1 MAKKEKEIIKE
12 TIETDSL
19 DQIMGDKYASYARDV
34 IQDRAIPDARDG
46 LKPVQRRILFDMYNT
61 GNTIDKPTKKC
72 AHIVGDVMG
81 KYHPHGDSSI
91 YLALVHMSQGWAYR
105 YPLIDFQG
113 NNGSI
118 DGDGPAA
125 YRYTEA
131 RLSALSNELL
141 SDIDEDTV
149 KMDLTFDDTL
159 FEPDVLPARFPNL
172 LVNGS
177 EGIAVGIATSV
188 PPHNLKEVTQ
198 AIVYRIKHPNCEV
211 EDLLKYIPGPDFP
224 TGGIIYASDSLK
236 DIYRTGHGKV
246 SISSRC
252 TITTSEDGIPQ
263 IIVSEIPYQVNK
275 SELVKAIDKI
285 RHDKTI
291 PGIDEVRDETDK
303 EGLRIAIDL
312 KDDAKPEAILAYLMQ
327 KTPLQTNYTANMM
340 AIVDG
345 HPRSMDLITYCDC
358 YIQHQLDVIT
368 RRSQFRFK
376 KDTARLLIVNG
387 LIKAASII
395 NEVIAVIRSSADKA
409 DSKVNLE
416 KKYGFTEEQA
426 EAIVM
431 MPLYK
436 LSHTDITV
444 LENEKASLES
454 DLALLKGLL
463 QEQSKREDLIIGDLQ
478 TIAKEYG
485 GKRLT
490 EVRNAEELQSVT
502 QVDKRDLIAQEDV
515 YVVATRDGYLK
526 RSSIKSW
533 KGSGGQ
539 NGARPGVK
547 AGDGFVYIGQCQTTD
562 YMLIFTSKGN
572 YLYIPVNEIKETK
585 WNDEGFHVSQLV
597 SIAPDEKL
605 VRAFAVSHFRDDLYI
620 VVLSKKG
627 LVKRIALSSF
637 PVVRRSKGYPAIK
650 LINDDEL
657 VGATLTSGNSAL
669 FIVSNDGKAV
679 FYNENEVLITNPR
692 TGGMKAGAFKGQDL
706 VDVLSFRPDEGG
718 KVALIT
724 DRGCTRTFE
733 MSHIEMSG
741 RLSKAT
747 LIVPSFQK
755 EPHKV
760 VYVGKILAKPSPFTY
775 DAVLEDATRIDVTF
789 PDFYLTPTEK
799 YAKRPDGFPV
809 KARIVF
815 VSYEESERI
824 DDSTVSL
831 PLPTKEVP
839 PSPLLEEPQEKKD
852 GYEQISLFDEDT
864 EEDKTPSLVQKEAAD
879 QTPAPKEASGSESAT
894 ETPEEPKA
902 SEEKK

>member
-1 MAKKEKEIIKE
+1 
-12 TIETDSL
+12 
-19 DQIMGDKYASYARDV
+19 
-34 IQDRAIPDARDG
+34 
-46 LKPVQRRILFDMYNT
+46 
-61 GNTIDKPTKKC
+61 
-72 AHIVGDVMG
+72 
-81 KYHPHGDSSI
+81 
-91 YLALVHMSQGWAYR
+91 
-105 YPLIDFQG
+105 
-113 NNGSI
+113 
-118 DGDGPAA
+118 
-125 YRYTEA
+125 
-131 RLSALSNELL
+131 
-141 SDIDEDTV
+141 
-149 KMDLTFDDTL
+149 
-159 FEPDVLPARFPNL
+159 
-172 LVNGS
+172 
-177 EGIAVGIATSV
+177 
-188 PPHNLKEVTQ
+188 
-198 AIVYRIKHPNCEV
+198 
-211 EDLLKYIPGPDFP
+211 
-224 TGGIIYASDSLK
+224 
-236 DIYRTGHGKV
+236 
-246 SISSRC
+246 
-252 TITTSEDGIPQ
+252 
-263 IIVSEIPYQVNK
+263 
-275 SELVKAIDKI
+275 
-285 RHDKTI
+285 
-291 PGIDEVRDETDK
+291 
-303 EGLRIAIDL
+303 
-312 KDDAKPEAILAYLMQ
+312 
-327 KTPLQTNYTANMM
+327 
-340 AIVDG
+340 
-345 HPRSMDLITYCDC
+345 
-358 YIQHQLDVIT
+358 
-368 RRSQFRFK
+368 
-376 KDTARLLIVNG
+376 
-387 LIKAASII
+387 
-395 NEVIAVIRSSADKA
+395 
-409 DSKVNLE
+409 
-416 KKYGFTEEQA
+416 
-426 EAIVM
+426 
-431 MPLYK
+431 
-436 LSHTDITV
+436 
-444 LENEKASLES
+444 
-454 DLALLKGLL
+454 
-463 QEQSKREDLIIGDLQ
+463 
-478 TIAKEYG
+478 
-485 GKRLT
+485 
-490 EVRNAEELQSVT
+490 
-502 QVDKRDLIAQEDV
+502 
-515 YVVATRDGYLK
+515 
-526 RSSIKSW
+526 
-533 KGSGGQ
+533 
-539 NGARPGVK
+539 
-547 AGDGFVYIGQCQTTD
+547 
-562 YMLIFTSKGN
+562 MLIFTSKGN

-669 FIVSNDGKAV
+669 FIVSNDVKAV

-831 PLPTKEVP
+831 PLPAKEVP

-864 EEDKTPSLVQKEAAD
+864 EEDKTPSLVQKETAD
-879 QTPAPKEASGSESAT
+879 QTSDPKEASGSESAT

>member
-1 MAKKEKEIIKE
+1 MAKKEKETIKE
-12 TIETDSL
+12 NIESDSL

-91 YLALVHMSQGWAYR
+91 YLALVHMSQSWAYR

-141 SDIDEDTV
+141 RDIDEDTV
-149 KMDLTFDDTL
+149 KMNLTFDDTL

-177 EGIAVGIATSV
+177 EGIAVGIATAI

-198 AIVYRIKHPNCEV
+198 AVIYRIKHPNCDV
-211 EDLLKYIPGPDFP
+211 DALLNYIPGPDFP
-224 TGGIIYASDSLK
+224 TGGILYTSETLK
-236 DIYRTGHGKV
+236 DIYRSGHGRV
-246 SISSRC
+246 TVAGNASIA
-252 TITTSEDGIPQ
+252 TSEEGVPQ
-263 IIVSEIPYQVNK
+263 IIISSIPYQVNK

-285 RHDKTI
+285 RHNKTI

-312 KDDAKPEAILAYLMQ
+312 KDDAKPEAILAYLLQ
-327 KTPLQTNYTANMM
+327 KTSLQTNYSANMM

-345 HPRSMDLITYCDC
+345 HPRSMDLLTYCDC

-368 RRSQFRFK
+368 RRSAFRFQ
-376 KDTARLLIVNG
+376 KDTTRLAIVTG

-416 KKYGFTEEQA
+416 AKYDFSEPQA

-436 LSHTDITV
+436 LSHTDISV
-444 LENEKASLES
+444 LEAEKSSLEKN
-454 DLALLKGLL
+454 LAILDGLL
-463 QEQSKREDLIIGDLQ
+463 HNQDQREDLIIADL
-478 TIAKEYG
+478 TANAKEYG

-490 EVRNAEELQSVT
+490 EVRDGAELSSST

-515 YVVATRDGYLK
+515 YIVATRDGYLK
-526 RSSIKSW
+526 RSSLKSW
-533 KGSGGQ
+533 KASGGAT
-539 NGARPGVK
+539 GARPGIK
-547 AGDGFVYIGQCQTTD
+547 AGDGFIYNGSASTTD
-562 YMLIFTSKGN
+562 YMLLFTSRGN

-597 SIAPDEKL
+597 NLGSEEKL
-605 VRAFAVSHFRDDLYI
+605 VRGFAVRHFRDDLY
-620 VVLSKKG
+620 VVLLSKKG
-627 LVKRIALSSF
+627 LIKRIALSSF
-637 PVVRRSKGYPAIK
+637 PVIRRSKAYPAIK

-657 VGATLTSGNSAL
+657 VGACLTSGNSNVL
-669 FIVSNDGKAV
+669 VISSDGKAV
-679 FYNENEVLITNPR
+679 FYNENDVLITNPR
-692 TGGMKAGAFKGQDL
+692 TGGLKAGSFKGEDL
-706 VDVLSFRPDEGG
+706 FDVLSFYPDESG
-718 KVALIT
+718 KIALIT
-724 DRGCTRTFE
+724 DRDCTRVFDI
-733 MSHIEMSG
+733 SHIKLTS
-741 RLSKAT
+741 RLLKPSV
-747 LIVPSFQK
+747 IVPSFQK

-760 VYVGKILAKPSPFTY
+760 VYAGKILSKPSPFSY
-775 DAVLEDATRIDVTF
+775 DAVLDDATRIDVTF
-789 PDFYLTPTEK
+789 PDFYLTPFEK
-799 YAKRPDGFPV
+799 YAKRPDGFPI
-809 KARIVF
+809 KSRIVF
-815 VSYEESERI
+815 VSFEESQFV
-824 DDSTVSL
+824 DDNIASL
-831 PLPTKEVP
+831 PLPAKEAA
-839 PSPLLEEPQEKKD
+839 PSPLLEGSEEEKKD
-852 GYEQISLFDEDT
+852 NYEQISLFDE
-864 EEDKTPSLVQKEAAD
+864 EEGGKGLGNETSAQAN
-879 QTPAPKEASGSESAT
+879 PAPTSSTSSTKAKNAT
-894 ETPEEPKA
+894 INTGNTNGA
-902 SEEKK
+902 DKK

>member
-12 TIETDSL
+12 NIETDSL

-46 LKPVQRRILFDMYNT
+46 LKPVQRRILFDMFNT

-105 YPLIDFQG
+105 YPLVDFQG

-141 SDIDEDTV
+141 EDIDEDTV
-149 KMDLTFDDTL
+149 KMNLTFDDTL

-177 EGIAVGIATSV
+177 EGIAVGIATSI

-198 AIVYRIKHPNCEV
+198 AVIYRIKHPNCDV

-224 TGGIIYASDSLK
+224 TGGIIYTSDSLK
-236 DIYRTGHGKV
+236 DIYRTGHGRV
-246 SISSRC
+246 SVASRC
-252 TITTSEDGIPQ
+252 SITTSEDGIPQ

-312 KDDAKPEAILAYLMQ
+312 KEDAKPEAILAYLMQ
-327 KTPLQTNYTANMM
+327 KTPLQTNYSANMM

-368 RRSQFRFK
+368 RRSHFRYA
-376 KDTARLLIVNG
+376 KDEARLSIVNG

-395 NEVIAVIRSSADKA
+395 NEVIAVIRASADKA

-416 KKYGFTEEQA
+416 AKYGFTEDQA

-436 LSHTDITV
+436 LSHTDINV
-444 LENEKASLES
+444 LENEKASLEA
-454 DLALLKGLL
+454 DIALLKGLL
-463 QEQSKREDLIIGDLQ
+463 DNQGQREDLIINDL
-478 TIAKEYG
+478 TAVAKEYG

-490 EVRNAEELQSVT
+490 EVRSGEELSAVT
-502 QVDKRDLIAQEDV
+502 MVDKRDLIAQEDV

-539 NGARPGVK
+539 NGARPGIK
-547 AGDGFVYIGQCQTTD
+547 AGDVFIYNTLCSTTD
-562 YMLIFTSKGN
+562 FMVLFTSKGH

-605 VRAFAVSHFRDDLYI
+605 VRAFAVSHFRDDLYL
-620 VVLSKKG
+620 VLLSKKG
-627 LVKRIALSSF
+627 FIKRISLASF
-637 PVVRRSKGYPAIK
+637 PVVRRSKAYPAIR
-650 LINDDEL
+650 LVNDDEL
-657 VGATLTSGNSAL
+657 VGACLTSGNSNVFVMA
-669 FIVSNDGKAV
+669 SDGKAV
-679 FYNENEVLITNPR
+679 YYNENEILITNPR
-692 TGGMKAGAFKGQDL
+692 TSGMKAGNFKGQDL
-706 VDVLSFRPDEGG
+706 VDVLSFYPDELG

-724 DRGCTRTFE
+724 DRGCTRVFE
-733 MSHIEMSG
+733 MSHIALSE
-741 RLSKAT
+741 RLGKPT
-747 LIVPSFQK
+747 IIVPSFQK
-755 EPHKV
+755 EPHRV
-760 VYVGKILAKPSPFTY
+760 VYAGKILEKPSPFVY
-775 DAVLEDATRIDVTF
+775 DAVFDDATRIDVSF
-789 PDFYLTPTEK
+789 PDFYLTPIEK

-809 KARIVF
+809 KNRILF
-815 VSYEESERI
+815 VSFEESMRI
-824 DDSTVSL
+824 TDDVKAL
-831 PLPTKEVP
+831 PLPVKVLP
-839 PSPLLEEPQEKKD
+839 PSPLLEGADDQSKKD
-852 GYEQISLFDEDT
+852 DYEQISLFDDEDDNST
-864 EEDKTPSLVQKEAAD
+864 SEAPKDATD
-879 QTPAPKEASGSESAT
+879 NVTPAPSG
-894 ETPEEPKA
+894 EPK
-902 SEEKK
+902 K